1 MVICLQIARAGRG
14 RRGFALAE
22 MMISTVVFSTITIG
36 LLMSLISLKRN
47 YAATT
52 DFAINHA
59 DQMRISDYMA
69 LDLRRALAVNA
80 ATNEITIP
88 IYYDATKKI
97 PLLPALDGAGGIFYT
112 ATDMSGKAIRT
123 GSGPPSAGL
132 GTDGEFYL
140 DETAYTLYGPKAAGA
155 WGSYTALGIT
165 IHYYR
170 LGDTIYRQEGTA
182 APAALAV
189 GVSDFNFTIDDSDK
203 KVLKTTITFNPTFRS
218 GGTAVASSF
227 YNKTLLRNSRRD
239 MVSGVY

>member
-1 MVICLQIARAGRG
+1 MVTCLQIARTGRG

-22 MMISTVVFSTITIG
+22 VIMSTVVFSTITIG
-36 LLMSLISLKRN
+36 LLMGLISLKRN

-52 DFAINHA
+52 DFAINHS

-88 IYYDATKKI
+88 IYYDATQKI
-97 PLLPALDGAGGIFYT
+97 PLLPALDGAGGMFYT

-123 GSGPPSAGL
+123 GSGAPSAAL
-132 GTDGEFYL
+132 GTNGEYYV
-140 DETAYTLYGPKAAGA
+140 DETAYALYGPKTAGA
-155 WGSYTALGIT
+155 WGSYTALGVT
-165 IHYYR
+165 IHYY
-170 LGDTIYRQEGTA
+170 LLAGTIYRQEGTS
-182 APAALAV
+182 APVALAV
-189 GVSDFNFTIDDSDK
+189 GVSDFTFTIDDSDK

-218 GGTAVASSF
+218 GGTTVASF